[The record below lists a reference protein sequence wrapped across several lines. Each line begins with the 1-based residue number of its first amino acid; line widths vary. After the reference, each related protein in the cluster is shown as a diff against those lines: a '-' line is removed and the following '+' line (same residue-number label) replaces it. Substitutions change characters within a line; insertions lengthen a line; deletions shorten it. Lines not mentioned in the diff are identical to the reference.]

1 MLLEVK
7 AEVTLD
13 EYYHNDTRLQSIL
26 ESKIEYFILQLDR
39 IYYGKKIDL
48 GEEAYEVNVI
58 VDTIVN
64 WYKDMVNKIYQH
76 YDNLNIPNDNKVV
89 KRDLAILYEGI
100 TQAYVSVKVTD
111 NINVRIVNDIPL
123 NYLGEEE

>member
-26 ESKIEYFILQLDR
+26 ESKIEYFLLQLDR
-39 IYYGKKIDL
+39 IHYGKKIDL
-48 GEEAYEVNVI
+48 EEEAYEVNVI
-58 VDTIVN
+58 VDTIIN

-76 YDNLNIPNDNKVV
+76 YDNLNIPNDNKIV

-111 NINVRIVNDIPL
+111 NIDVRIVNDIPL

>member
-13 EYYHNDTRLQSIL
+13 ECYHNDTRLQSIL
-26 ESKIEYFILQLDR
+26 ESKIEYFLLQLDR
-39 IYYGKKIDL
+39 IHYGKKIDL
-48 GEEAYEVNVI
+48 EEEAYEVNVI

-64 WYKDMVNKIYQH
+64 WYEDMVNKIYQH
-76 YDNLNIPNDNKVV
+76 YDNLNIPNDSKVV

-100 TQAYVSVKVTD
+100 TQAYVSVRVTD
-111 NINVRIVNDIPL
+111 MINVRIVNDISL
-123 NYLGEEE
+123 EYLGEEE

>member
-26 ESKIEYFILQLDR
+26 ESKIEYFLLQLDR
-39 IYYGKKIDL
+39 VHYGKKIDL
-48 GEEAYEVNVI
+48 EEEAYEVNVI

-64 WYKDMVNKIYQH
+64 WYKDTVNKIYQH
-76 YDNLNIPNDNKVV
+76 YDNLNIPNDSKVV
-89 KRDLAILYEGI
+89 KKDLAILYEGI
-100 TQAYVSVKVTD
+100 TQAYVSVRVTD
-111 NINVRIVNDIPL
+111 MINVRIVNDIPL
-123 NYLGEEE
+123 EYLGEEE

>member
-26 ESKIEYFILQLDR
+26 ESKIEYFLLQFDR
-39 IYYGKKIDL
+39 IHYGKKIDL
-48 GEEAYEVNVI
+48 EEEAYEVNVI

-111 NINVRIVNDIPL
+111 NIDVRIVNDIPL

>member
-26 ESKIEYFILQLDR
+26 ESKIEYFLLQLDH
-39 IYYGKKIDL
+39 IHYGKRLDL
-48 GEEAYEVNVI
+48 EEEAYEVNVI

-64 WYKDMVNKIYQH
+64 WYKDTVNKIYQH
-76 YDNLNIPNDNKVV
+76 YDNLNIPNDSKVV
-89 KRDLAILYEGI
+89 KKDLAILYEGI
-100 TQAYVSVKVTD
+100 TQAYVSVRVTD
-111 NINVRIVNDIPL
+111 MINVRIVNDIPL
-123 NYLGEEE
+123 EYLGEEE

>member
-26 ESKIEYFILQLDR
+26 ESKIEYFLLQLDR
-39 IYYGKKIDL
+39 IHYGKKIDL
-48 GEEAYEVNVI
+48 EEEAYEVNVI

-76 YDNLNIPNDNKVV
+76 YDNLNIPNDNKIV

-111 NINVRIVNDIPL
+111 NIDVRIVNDIPL

>member
-26 ESKIEYFILQLDR
+26 ESKIEYFLLQLDR
-39 IYYGKKIDL
+39 IHYGKKIDL

-111 NINVRIVNDIPL
+111 NIDVRIVNDIPL

>member
-26 ESKIEYFILQLDR
+26 ESKIEYFLLQLDR
-39 IYYGKKIDL
+39 IHYGKKIDL
-48 GEEAYEVNVI
+48 EEEAYEVNVI

-89 KRDLAILYEGI
+89 KKDLAILYEGI
-100 TQAYVSVKVTD
+100 TQSYVSVKVTD
-111 NINVRIVNDIPL
+111 KIDVRIVNDISL